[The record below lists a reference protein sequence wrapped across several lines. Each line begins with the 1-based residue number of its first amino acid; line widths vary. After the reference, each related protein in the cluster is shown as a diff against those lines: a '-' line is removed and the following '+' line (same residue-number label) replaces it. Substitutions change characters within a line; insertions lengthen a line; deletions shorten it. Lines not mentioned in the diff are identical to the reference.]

1 MTEKNNEGN
10 ISSGFLIS
18 ASLFSLIT
26 LLRIILNKETFKA
39 AKELLSSKFFILS
52 MIIVSVFSIH
62 SLSLKDEN
70 DEKLENLQIAV
81 KHGILGLLIAILA
94 KIDLVIAPFWLIFL
108 ASYYLGMG

>member
-1 MTEKNNEGN
+1 MTEKNKERN

-18 ASLFSLIT
+18 AGIFSLIT

-39 AKELLSSKFFILS
+39 TKELVSSKFFILN
-52 MIIVSVFSIH
+52 MIVVSVFSIH
-62 SLSLKDEN
+62 SLSFKSEN
-70 DEKLENLQIAV
+70 DEKIENLQTAV